1 MVGYLRFL
9 GDEEGVLQ
17 LDDIADGNGHLVP
30 RRSPVN
36 VSDPGFGE
44 ILTWL
49 PKYSVEHL
57 TGIGHESSYF

>member
-1 MVGYLRFL
+1 
-9 GDEEGVLQ
+9 
-17 LDDIADGNGHLVP
+17 
-30 RRSPVN
+30 VN